1 MHLPLID
8 IHTHHSR
15 PGNDT
20 VSVNNI
26 FPGQEF
32 AAFTG
37 QNFYSVGLHP
47 WHLKSKDENNEMLE
61 QMEDAL
67 EFDHVI
73 FVGECGPDK
82 SIENDF
88 SEQMRVFEAQAFMAE
103 EYQKPLIIHCV
114 KAYNEVIGLYNKI
127 HPTCPGYYTVIQEI
141 FKLQNSWPNEI
152 FYFHLGKF
160 FLNRRQRPLNHFSF
174 CRWK

>member
-8 IHTHHSR
+8 IHTHHSQA
-15 PGNDT
+15 GNDT

-37 QNFYSVGLHP
+37 RNFYSVGLHP

-103 EYQKPLIIHCV
+103 EYQKPID
-114 KAYNEVIGLYNKI
+114 
-127 HPTCPGYYTVIQEI
+127 
-141 FKLQNSWPNEI
+141 NS
-152 FYFHLGKF
+152 L
-160 FLNRRQRPLNHFSF
+160 
-174 CRWK
+174 C